1 MAEFEDSPDSVDNP
15 YGDQD
20 FMDSGPPLTEE
31 LIAQIKKLIDE
42 AGGDSE
48 EALEGLLKQK
58 LGSLP
63 SPVEPV
69 QPLLTS
75 QFFVLL
81 TLFLLI
87 ASMSVFFGYKLYKNL
102 KEKERK
108 RDEKKKLRQQ
118 KKKK

>member
-1 MAEFEDSPDSVDNP
+1 MAEPEDSPDNVEYP

-20 FMDSGPPLTEE
+20 FLDSGPPLTDE

-58 LGSLP
+58 LGTLP
-63 SPVEPV
+63 NPVEPV

-81 TLFLLI
+81 TLLLLI
-87 ASMSVFFGYKLYKNL
+87 STMFG
-102 KEKERK
+102 
-108 RDEKKKLRQQ
+108 KKVVLVLNIT
-118 KKKK
+118 

>member
-20 FMDSGPPLTEE
+20 FLDSGPPLTEE

-48 EALEGLLKQK
+48 EALEEILKHK
-58 LGSLP
+58 LGTLP
-63 SPVEPV
+63 KPVEPV

-87 ASMSVFFGYKLYKNL
+87 ASMSG
-102 KEKERK
+102 
-108 RDEKKKLRQQ
+108 KKFVLVLNITSSIHYSDFCFL
-118 KKKK
+118 